1 LPDVDGEEECM
12 KQAVALTPK
21 KVILSAREIPGEN
34 WTAIGLLIFAAV
46 IPVALTVWWEK
57 HSPMTLPDLVTL
69 LFMDIYIFAVVS
81 TFAII
86 VLWGLNRLDLP
97 NKFMSWLGA
106 ATVGEI
112 AGLLGYVIHI
122 IFKK

>member
-1 LPDVDGEEECM
+1 M
-12 KQAVALTPK
+12 KQGVALTPK
-21 KVILSAREIPGEN
+21 KIVLSARELPGEN

-46 IPVALTVWWEK
+46 IPVALTIWWES
-57 HSPMTLPDLVTL
+57 HSPMTLAELITL

-86 VLWGLNRLDLP
+86 VLWGLKRLDLP

-112 AGLLGYVIHI
+112 AGLLTYVIHI
-122 IFKK
+122 ILKK